1 MRSSRRSKLAAAA
14 VFVLMVFVVIGGMGW
29 ATVATLEL
37 AKVNVRE
44 QHRGRVL
51 RAVTLMDNYIGGILN
66 SESARE
72 HTDYVAFSKP
82 KEIYHAREGTRLA
95 SADYRLPSP
104 LISPP
109 HDWIDLYFHV
119 EGGRWSSPHL
129 PDEVAPWAVE
139 CVVSTELTQR
149 QARDS
154 LDWLSRAL
162 PVTRLYR
169 RVTEALRKE
178 RTLDGPDDVAHQP
191 VVPAADHLGDRRVEA
206 HAAPGAEY
214 RKRVSSHRDSQ
225 RSYLPPGECVTPGH
239 NHGEEPDRFEIAED
253 AGKIHSSYCECRA
266 NGLFSQGNCETCSCA
281 DLDPDTLDS
290 TLAAGSVESKP
301 EQFIPPFWLVAP
313 DDEGMKLVFLREG
326 TARDGAMFHQGFVAD
341 WNSLAP
347 KLLDQIDHLFPEAE
361 LLPVRL
367 APQDPEPGDE
377 TKMASLPVH
386 LSVPEVAG
394 GASAAAWHRVRPTL
408 LTTWAAAAAV
418 LIVAG
423 WGLRNLVALT
433 ERRTQFAYTVTHEL
447 RTPLTTFRLYTDMLS
462 AGLVPE
468 KSKQEYLDTL
478 NRESIRL
485 SNLVEGVLEYARL
498 ENHRVRLNPVD
509 TDGPSLLR
517 LISDTLEKRC
527 ADNGIRAL
535 TENAVANGQRMRT
548 DVDVVHRI
556 AAVLVNNACRHARAG
571 ADATVLV
578 RLESENGQLHLDVID
593 SGPGIHRRDQRRIF
607 KPFRRGRGADAAAQG
622 GIGLGLALARGWAKL
637 LGGRLELFSRHHPQ
651 YGGAHFR
658 LIIPSQISS

>member
-14 VFVLMVFVVIGGMGW
+14 VFVLMAFVVIGGMGW

-51 RAVTLMDNYIGGILN
+51 RAVTLMDSYIGGILN

-95 SADYRLPSP
+95 PGNYRLPSP

-139 CVVSTELTQR
+139 CIVSTELAQR

-154 LDWLSRAL
+154 LDWLRHAL
-162 PVTRLYR
+162 PVPRLYQ
-169 RVTEALRKE
+169 RVTEALRNE
-178 RTLDGPDDVAHQP
+178 RTLNGSTDVAHQP
-191 VVPAADHLGDRRVEA
+191 VLPVADRLGAAKAEA
-206 HAAPGAEY
+206 QAAPGAEY
-214 RKRVSSHRDSQ
+214 LKRVSSHRASQ
-225 RSYLPPGECVTPGH
+225 RSYLAPGECITPGH
-239 NHGEEPDRFEIAED
+239 NHDED
-253 AGKIHSSYCECRA
+253 AGRIRGHSSYCECWV
-266 NGLFSQGNCETCSCA
+266 NGLSSQGICESCSCRGA
-281 DLDPDTLDS
+281 DPDTMDS
-290 TLAAGSVESKP
+290 TLVAGSVESKP
-301 EQFIPPFWLVAP
+301 EQFIPPFWLAAP
-313 DDEGMKLVFLREG
+313 DGESMKLVFLREG

-347 KLLDQIDHLFPEAE
+347 KLLDQIDHLFSEVE
-361 LLPVRL
+361 LLPIRVTSET
-367 APQDPEPGDE
+367 PEPGDE

-394 GASAAAWHRVRPTL
+394 GAAAAAWQRVRPTL
-408 LTTWAAAAAV
+408 LTMWAAAAAV

-423 WGLRNLVALT
+423 LGLRNLVALT

-509 TDGPSLLR
+509 TDGPSLLS
-517 LISDTLEKRC
+517 LISDTLEKLC

-535 TENAVANGQRMRT
+535 TENAVANGQPMRI

-571 ADATVLV
+571 TDATVLV
-578 RLESENGQLHLDVID
+578 RLENENGQLHLDVID

-637 LGGRLELFSRHHPQ
+637 LGGKLELFSRHHPQ

-658 LIIPSQISS
+658 LIIPSQTSS